1 MASLMTSLGL
11 DRLSQEQQIALV
23 GELVDALSEPAETA
37 LSEAQRREL
46 SRRLALLDAG
56 ETNLHAWADV
66 ESRALAKLSTVSA

>member
-56 ETNLHAWADV
+56 ETNLHAWVDV
-66 ESRALAKLSTVSA
+66 ESRALANLSAVSA